1 MRDNLLRDDL
11 LRERFARR
19 LAAAGV
25 SSADDTAAVLVAALD
40 GLMLHRGLGAGP
52 AAGDAAAILYRLVGV
67 SSAEVTR

>member
-19 LAAAGV
+19 LAASGV
-25 SSADDTAAVLVAALD
+25 SSADDTAAVLVAARD

-52 AAGDAAAILYRLVGV
+52 AAGDAAAILYRLVGG
-67 SSAEVTR
+67 SSDEVT